1 MRSRPSSSLAIR
13 FGVAFGVLSAL
24 PSTGC
29 FRAQEHGDFEE
40 IGLKMSSTE
49 LPPGLYP
56 PVSESDLPAVTE
68 RGQLVYAMER
78 ALKLAYED
86 ALFKAGD
93 PHALAVLPLVQ
104 IDPGGNSGE
113 VVFIRWPTPP
123 GGTPPPLTPEHA
135 ERWLLA
141 SLKLNPDAVLDV
153 ELLKGKIEDKSHD
166 ARRITSLINAA
177 EALRDKAPGALF
189 HLLDV
194 YEVVPSEKKGKQNK
208 TVAHIYAL
216 SADGDG
222 PDLEVVIDE
231 VVKKKTPAVL
241 SVHETHATG
250 NGVANPIVT
259 NAKTPGSLT
268 VTRAML
274 KGPEV
279 GAVGV
284 KTADGQQWSVDSATG
299 EITRPGGATP

>member
-1 MRSRPSSSLAIR
+1 L
-13 FGVAFGVLSAL
+13 GVLSAL
-24 PSTGC
+24 LTTTGC

-49 LPPGLYP
+49 LPPGMYP
-56 PVSESDLPAVTE
+56 PVSENDLPAVSE
-68 RGQLVYAMER
+68 RGRLVYAMER

-123 GGTPPPLTPEHA
+123 GGTPPPLTPEHG

-141 SLKLNPDAVLDV
+141 SLKLNPDVVLDV
-153 ELLKGKIEDKSHD
+153 ELLKGKIEEKSHD
-166 ARRITSLINAA
+166 ARRITSLITAA

-208 TVAHIYAL
+208 TVAHVYAL

-222 PDLEVVIDE
+222 PDLEVVVDE

-241 SVHETHATG
+241 SVDETHPTG
-250 NGVANPIVT
+250 KGVADPIET
-259 NAKTPGSLT
+259 TAKTPGALS

-274 KGPEV
+274 KGPER
-279 GAVGV
+279 GGV
-284 KTADGQQWSVDSATG
+284 TVLTADQQQWSVDARTG
-299 EITRPGGATP
+299 EINRPGEAKPQGEAQGATP